1 VTDLDPASSESLRRG
16 SLLMATGTFA
26 SRGTGLIR
34 TMLLVAAVGT
44 VGGVAD
50 AFDIANTLPNMLFA
64 LLSAGAIQAVLMPQ
78 IMAAIASHDAQERLD
93 KLLTLATVFLAVLT
107 VVLVAAV
114 PVLIHLF
121 TLVGDWPVGQIALAV
136 TFGYWCV
143 PQVFFYGLFAV
154 VGDALTARGQ
164 FAAFGWAPAANNVIS
179 ILGFGAFVA
188 IWGTTRTG
196 LNDIGAWST
205 AQTALLAGTA
215 TLGIVVQAVLLV
227 VALRRGGFH
236 WRLRLGLRGLGLRSA
251 STVVGWTLGAV
262 ALEQIGVVYLKNV
275 TSAAGST
282 LTASGAIAAGNA
294 TFTNALTI
302 YLLPHSLL
310 IVSIVTALFPRMTAA
325 ATAGDVDR
333 VRADMSTGLRLVG
346 VFSVFSAAALVVL
359 ATPLMKALLPSIS
372 TPMVEVGAPVLR
384 ALAPG
389 LIALGATV
397 LVKRMYY
404 AFGDGRSIFVIQIL
418 ATATIAAGMWVAT
431 LVLPASQWTVAAAA
445 ATAVA
450 TWISVLARVNGMR
463 RKLGGIDGYRVLQ
476 MYVKAGVA
484 GLISAGI
491 GWALLVA
498 LDAGLGTVGWGQAV
512 LACSVVGLAMGVAY
526 GVMLHVMHVEE
537 LDAALG
543 MLRRLRRRGR

>member
-1 VTDLDPASSESLRRG
+1 VTDLDPQSGESLRRG

-78 IMAAIASHDAQERLD
+78 IMAAIASDDAQERLD

-107 VVLVAAV
+107 VILVAAV

-121 TLVGDWPVGQIALAV
+121 TLVGDWPAGQIALAV
-136 TFGYWCV
+136 GFAYWCV

-154 VGDALTARGQ
+154 LGDALTARGQ
-164 FAAFGWAPAANNVIS
+164 FAAFGWAPAANNIVS
-179 ILGFGAFVA
+179 ILGFGAFIA

-196 LNDIGAWST
+196 LTDIGAWSN
-205 AQTALLAGTA
+205 AQTAVLAGTA
-215 TLGIVVQAVLLV
+215 TLGIVVQALLLV

-236 WRLRLGLRGLGLRSA
+236 WHLRLGLHGLGLRGA

-262 ALEQIGVVYLKNV
+262 ALEQVGVIYLKNV
-275 TSAAGST
+275 TSAAGNT
-282 LTASGAIAAGNA
+282 VTASGAIAAGNA
-294 TFTNALTI
+294 TFTNVLMI

-325 ATAGDVDR
+325 ATAGDVDS
-333 VRADMSTGLRLVG
+333 VRADMSTGLRLIG

-372 TPMVEVGAPVLR
+372 ESMVEVGAPVLR

-404 AFGDGRSIFVIQIL
+404 AFGDGRSIFFIQIL
-418 ATATIAAGMWVAT
+418 ATATMTAGIWVAT
-431 LVLPASQWTVAAAA
+431 LTLRPSQWTVAAAA
-445 ATAVA
+445 MTAVA
-450 TWISVLARVNGMR
+450 TWISVLARVRGMR
-463 RKLGGIDGYRVLQ
+463 RKLGGIDGHRVLQ

-484 GLISAGI
+484 ALLAAGI

-498 LDAGLGTVGWGQAV
+498 FDAALGTAGWWQAV
-512 LACSVVGLAMGVAY
+512 LACTVVGLAMGAVY
-526 GVMLHVMHVEE
+526 GAMLHVMRVQE
-537 LDAALG
+537 LDAAFG
-543 MLRRLRRRGR
+543 VLRRLRRKAR